1 MMHRPNAPA
10 VAGDAPDAAQ
20 TEPTSPFL
28 RACRGLPTPY
38 TPVWF
43 MRQAGRY
50 MAEYRALRAKATLL
64 ELIRSPE
71 LAAEVTLQ
79 PINAFALDAAII
91 FADILPPLIGMG
103 LKLEF
108 VKGEGPQI
116 ENAIRRTY
124 DIDMLATP
132 PAQETLASTLEAIR
146 LVVKELAPRDIPLIG
161 FAGAPFTLA
170 SYAVEGGSS
179 RTYAKTKAL
188 MYSQPA
194 AWRRLMTKL
203 VTVQADYLLA
213 QAKAGATA
221 LQVFDSW
228 AGQALGRDDYRRF
241 VQPYNRMLF
250 ELVQRAGV
258 PVINF
263 STGTAAYIDEVAAA
277 GGDVIGVDWR
287 MPLGWYWERI
297 GHDRPIQGNLDP
309 TLLLGPWREL
319 KYQTDALLAA
329 AAGRPGHIFNLGHGI
344 LPETPVDQVRQLVDY
359 VHEQTRRAA

>member
-1 MMHRPNAPA
+1 MHPHARTATPGQETAP
-10 VAGDAPDAAQ
+10 P
-20 TEPTSPFL
+20 TEPTASFL
-28 RACRGLPTPY
+28 RACRGLSTAY

-50 MAEYRALRAKATLL
+50 MAEYRALRAKSSLL

-79 PINAFALDAAII
+79 PINALNVDAAII
-91 FADILPPLIGMG
+91 FADILPPLVGMG
-103 LKLEF
+103 LDLEF

-116 ENAIRRTY
+116 NNPLRRTL
-124 DIDMLATP
+124 DIDRLATP
-132 PAQETLASTLEAIR
+132 PAQETLKPTLDAIR
-146 LVVKELAPRDIPLIG
+146 LVAAELEPRGIPLIG

-179 RTYAKTKAL
+179 RNYIRTKAL
-188 MYSQPA
+188 MYSEPA

-203 VTVQADYLLA
+203 VTVQADYLIA
-213 QAKAGATA
+213 QAKAGAAA
-221 LQVFDSW
+221 LQLFDSW

-250 ELVQRAGV
+250 DLVRRAQV

-287 MPLGWYWERI
+287 MPLGWYWDQI
-297 GHDRPIQGNLDP
+297 GHNRPIQGNLDP
-309 TLLLGPWREL
+309 ALLLAPWREL
-319 KYQTDALLAA
+319 KFQVDALLAD

-344 LPETPVDQVRQLVDY
+344 VPETPVDQVRRLVDY
-359 VHEQTRRAA
+359 VHEQTQAAA